1 MLRLGAEDRTV
12 ERCIEIH
19 QADDVT
25 LGTGNGARKQVP
37 DGVGASARDSLHAKR
52 VLGAGGSLSE
62 ALGVE
67 LRAGD
72 IARAMRTEDL
82 HGDVHHLFD
91 RIGTLSGVSPRD
103 LEVVI
108 RSS

>member
-19 QADDVT
+19 RADDVT
-25 LGTGNGARKQVP
+25 LGTVNGTRKQVS
-37 DGVGASARDSLHAKR
+37 DGAGASAGDSLHAKR

-72 IARAMRTEDL
+72 IARSMRTEDL
-82 HGDVHHLFD
+82 HGDVHDLFD

-108 RSS
+108 RPS